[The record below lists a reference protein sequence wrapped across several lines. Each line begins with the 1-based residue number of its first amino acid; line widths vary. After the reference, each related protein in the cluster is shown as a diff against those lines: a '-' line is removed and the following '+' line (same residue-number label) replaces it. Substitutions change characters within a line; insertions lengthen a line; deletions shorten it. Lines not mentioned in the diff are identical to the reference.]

1 MRLVD
6 RASIRLPQPWRTI
19 VDWLVTLAVAVAFVL
34 AFQAEIAKPYRI
46 PSSSMEPTLH
56 CAQPGA
62 WCRGTMSD
70 RVIANRLAYRFR
82 EPRRGE
88 IVVFR
93 APQRTETVCGAAGVF
108 VKRLVGL
115 PGERISLRRGEI
127 FVDGRRLR
135 EPYVARQ
142 NLDPESGSW
151 TVPAG
156 HFFFLGDNRT
166 HSCDS
171 RSWGAVPRD
180 DLIGPVAGTYWPPK
194 RLGRP

>member
-1 MRLVD
+1 MREQRGLRRPTHRAPPDATARPERVRAYHRCVRLVD

-82 EPRRGE
+82 EPRRSD
-88 IVVFR
+88 
-93 APQRTETVCGAAGVF
+93 
-108 VKRLVGL
+108 
-115 PGERISLRRGEI
+115 PGS
-127 FVDGRRLR
+127 
-135 EPYVARQ
+135 A
-142 NLDPESGSW
+142 GSW
-151 TVPAG
+151 RVPPG
-156 HFFFLGDNRT
+156 NYFFLGVNRA
-166 HSCDS
+166 HS
-171 RSWGAVPRD
+171 
-180 DLIGPVAGTYWPPK
+180 
-194 RLGRP
+194 